1 MIAQITLYLNHNI
14 NTLANFIRNIIMLY
28 DHARISDH
36 RYRYLNI
43 LDSRLVQ
50 GIDLL
55 MLMGE
60 VSCNLFFDVIG
71 K

>member
-1 MIAQITLYLNHNI
+1 
-14 NTLANFIRNIIMLY
+14 MLY

-43 LDSRLVQ
+43 LDSILVQ

-60 VSCNLFFDVIG
+60 VSCNLFFDVTGNKIFCFEFFNL
-71 K
+71 KINLLAHQRS